1 MALSAASLP
10 RGVLSVHALPAGH
23 HDGPWDAIVVPP
35 GTKERLLGTATLTL
49 MHGRRMAALP
59 APPSGLILL
68 AGPSGTGKTT
78 LAHGLAQAAALAVA
92 DKGATTFIEID
103 PHALPSEMLG
113 ESQRNTVR
121 LLRDV
126 VPELANRRPHTIV
139 LIDEVD
145 SFAVRRELAS
155 FDTNPVDVQRATDAV
170 LTGMDHLATTLP
182 GTVVVAATNFLRAV
196 DDAFISRA
204 DLVIELGLPDPAARA
219 QIVAAALADL
229 AQAWPVLKVLAE
241 DRELHAG
248 IAARTS
254 GWDGRRLRKLP
265 LRALG
270 ADPALARD
278 PAHLTAAALR
288 AAIGVMGE
296 AGGA

>member
-1 MALSAASLP
+1 MSTPLP
-10 RGVLSVHALPAGH
+10 QGVLSVHALPAGH
-23 HDGPWDAIVVPP
+23 HDGPWEALVLPA
-35 GTKERLLGTATLTL
+35 GTRERLLGTATLTL
-49 MHGRRMAALP
+49 LHGRKLAGLA
-59 APPSGLILL
+59 APPSGLIVL

-92 DKGATTFIEID
+92 DTGATTFIEID
-103 PHALPSEMLG
+103 PHSLPSEMLG

-126 VPELANRRPHTIV
+126 VPELARRRPHAIV

-170 LTGMDHLATTLP
+170 LTGMDHLAATLP

-196 DDAFISRA
+196 DEAFIARA
-204 DLVIELGLPDPAARA
+204 DLVIELCLPDQAARA

-229 AQAWPVLKVLAE
+229 AQVWPALKALAE
-241 DRELHAG
+241 DHDLHAE
-248 IAARTS
+248 IASSTG

-265 LRALG
+265 LAALG
-270 ADPALARD
+270 ADPAQARD
-278 PAHLTAAALR
+278 PAGLTAAALR
-288 AAIGVMGE
+288 AAVR
-296 AGGA
+296 A